1 MTTPPADD
9 PLAAV
14 FDSADFSGTGN
25 ADWSDEHIRIG
36 LAAVRAALADNLE
49 AYADHLRGG
58 PFRRGDV
65 DIAFINGIEAAAD
78 RVRTGELRMLVPGSQ

>member
-1 MTTPPADD
+1 MADNPAD
-9 PLAAV
+9 PMIAIFEEAALARQ
-14 FDSADFSGTGN
+14 DTG
-25 ADWSDEHIRIG
+25 AG